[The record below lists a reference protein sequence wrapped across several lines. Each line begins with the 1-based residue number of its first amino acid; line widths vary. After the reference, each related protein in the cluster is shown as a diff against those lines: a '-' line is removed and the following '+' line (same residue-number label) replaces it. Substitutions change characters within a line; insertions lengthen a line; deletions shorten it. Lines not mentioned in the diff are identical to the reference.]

1 MQPFDALSIRAVLQ
15 ESKPLLLNR
24 KVDKVHQL
32 ARDEILINLRSKGGA
47 VSLFMSAQSVYG
59 RMCLVRIPSGKDSPK
74 EPGEKSVF
82 DRYKSK
88 YGTNTPPN
96 FCIVLRRH
104 LTGATLIG
112 IEQIPGERI
121 VDFVFSC
128 TDEVGGT
135 SIKVLTAE
143 IMGRHSNLIFWD
155 KDSKKIL
162 AASHVVTKEMSRQRE
177 VLPNLLYERPPG
189 QDRPNIFLL
198 EDNQIKEALAALHA
212 HAEKSEDVEV
222 EVEAAPSGKKPRPV
236 VTLEQWLLT
245 TFTGLGKHLCEEVI
259 AATGLDNEIK
269 NLPNQ
274 KNADEILL
282 EKIKQLKDCDS
293 FAPEMMTDLSRYS
306 LLGWYAKADASA
318 WQSYPTVNELVENYF
333 RSLEARE
340 HYMQLREKIKSEINA
355 EATKLEARKSIAS
368 SHLSDGE
375 ELEKLKT
382 TGDMILS
389 NLHEIQP
396 GQTILEL
403 DSWTADNGGK
413 VEVELNPN
421 LSSVQNAQSY
431 YRKYAK
437 ARARRGA
444 AQSTIS
450 EVDKRL
456 FILNDLLAKAEQ
468 APEISDLRRIKDT
481 LAGRKHQE
489 TKKPDSSKSK
499 SRGNKP
505 RLVSLISSDG
515 WTIYVGR
522 NKNEND
528 QLISKVAN
536 PNDLW
541 FHVLG
546 KGGAHVLVRVTA
558 TKQDPPKATM
568 EEAAQVA
575 ARLSKSAAGAKV
587 RVIYTRCK
595 HVKKVD
601 KKKPG
606 LVRYENERTL
616 EVDTAK
622 PMPKLM
628 KKLFK

>member
-177 VLPNLLYERPPG
+177 VLPNLSYERPPG

-198 EDNQIKEALAALHA
+198 EDNQIKAALAELHA
-212 HAEKSEDVEV
+212 QAEKSEES
-222 EVEAAPSGKKPRPV
+222 EAEEDTTPSGKKPRPV

-245 TFTGLGKHLCEEVI
+245 TFTGLGKHLCEEII
-259 AATGLDNEIK
+259 AATGLDNGIK

-274 KNADEILL
+274 NNADEILL

-293 FAPEMMTDLSRYS
+293 FSPEMMTDLSRYS
-306 LLGWYAKADASA
+306 LLGWYTKEDASA

-340 HYMQLREKIKSEINA
+340 HYMQLREKIKSEIKA

-403 DSWTADNGGK
+403 ESWTADNGEK

-489 TKKPDSSKSK
+489 TKKPDSSKAK

-575 ARLSKSAAGAKV
+575 ARLSKSAAGAIV